1 MKMRN
6 LIALATICTTF
17 LFVSCD
23 KDDSNSDDN
32 GNNSAD
38 QVTMIAQQGTWRIT
52 NYNDSGQDETNDFA
66 GYSFS
71 FNEDGSLV
79 ATNGTNTLTGT
90 WSVDDSNDS
99 SDDDGGTD
107 DDDFNIFFPVP
118 EDNDFE
124 DLNDDWDI
132 VSVTNNRIELFD
144 VSGGDGSTDR
154 LTFEKE

>member
-1 MKMRN
+1 MRN
-6 LIALATICTTF
+6 LIALATICITF

-23 KDDSNSDDN
+23 TDDSNSDNN
-32 GNNSAD
+32 GNSSAD

-52 NYNDSGQDETNDFA
+52 NYNDSGDDETSDFA

-79 ATNGTNTLTGT
+79 ATNGTNTVTGT

-99 SDDDGGTD
+99 SDDDSGTD